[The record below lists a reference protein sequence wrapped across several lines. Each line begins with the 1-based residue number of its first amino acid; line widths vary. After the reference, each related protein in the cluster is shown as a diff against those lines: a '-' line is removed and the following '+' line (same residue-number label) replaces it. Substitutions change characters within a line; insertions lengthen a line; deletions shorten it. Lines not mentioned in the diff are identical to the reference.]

1 MGNKNSILAKYD
13 TYNIFFKSCEKTY
26 KSKND
31 DIKKSNNTNFVYFT
45 VKNISVMELL
55 NKNIKMY
62 ISRITLENEVYE
74 DKLDLTLDATP
85 VTNKIKDK
93 IYYDIKLNTKD
104 GKYVTIRYENMMNKQ
119 FRVIY
124 ID

>member
-1 MGNKNSILAKYD
+1 MGNKNSVLAKCD
-13 TYNIFFKSCEKTY
+13 TYNIFFQSSEKTY

>member
-13 TYNIFFKSCEKTY
+13 TYNIFFQSCEKTY

>member
-13 TYNIFFKSCEKTY
+13 TYNIFFQSCEKTY

-62 ISRITLENEVYE
+62 ISRITRENEVYE
-74 DKLDLTLDATP
+74 DKLDLTLDTNP

>member
-13 TYNIFFKSCEKTY
+13 TYNIFFQSCEKTY

-45 VKNISVMELL
+45 VKNISVLELL

>member
-13 TYNIFFKSCEKTY
+13 TYNIFFQSCEKTY

-74 DKLDLTLDATP
+74 DKLDLTLDETP